1 MRSSAVALLSALTGL
16 VGAYTTPVGE
26 PTGNPIYKPGLGEVV
41 PKGEPYT
48 ISWDVSKSAL
58 SKRATMDRA
67 DMRLAMVDSLRALAP

>member
-1 MRSSAVALLSALTGL
+1 MRSAIAFLCALTGL

-48 ISWDVSKSAL
+48 ITWDVSKSAL
-58 SKRATMDRA
+58 SKPATTDGA
-67 DMRLAMVDSLRALAP
+67 DKHLALVDSPRAPAP